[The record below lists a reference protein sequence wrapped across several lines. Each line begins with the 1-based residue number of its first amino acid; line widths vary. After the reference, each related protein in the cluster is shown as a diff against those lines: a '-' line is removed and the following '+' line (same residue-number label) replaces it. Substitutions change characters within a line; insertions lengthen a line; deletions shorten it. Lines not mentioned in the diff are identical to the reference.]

1 MNAPDWATLVRT
13 RLMYGR
19 DRARTIG
26 ELQEQLG
33 TSRRIVE
40 RAIEQSRLEGFPVIS
55 DGDGV
60 YLAQTSEEVRACAD
74 RLNRRLI
81 SQYRTVRSMRR
92 TAARM
97 KAPVV
102 VQQDLG
108 LSA

>member
-60 YLAQTSEEVRACAD
+60 YLAQTAEEVRACAD
-74 RLNRRLI
+74 RLNRRLVT
-81 SQYRTVRSMRR
+81 QYKTVRAMRR
-92 TAARM
+92 TAQRM
-97 KAPVV
+97 RAAAY
-102 VQQDLG
+102 VQTSLFG
-108 LSA
+108 